1 MVISPALT
9 KSWFFRGVSVLT
21 ACLLVTF
28 AFPLIAMITAGL
40 LPTSVSN
47 LFFFLSQFIFPY
59 DMLVVSGRFPLSKA
73 FHPGTALAL
82 NIFNWVGISLLF
94 AWYFQKTEKLNY
106 LFLWAAITVFLV
118 TIAMQIAFGILGLE
132 MLLEGP

>member
-1 MVISPALT
+1 MVISPVLT
-9 KSWFFRGVSVLT
+9 KSWLFRGVSVIT
-21 ACLLVTF
+21 VCLLATF
-28 AFPLIAMITAGL
+28 AFPLVALITAGL
-40 LPTSVSN
+40 FPVSVSN
-47 LFFFLSQFIFPY
+47 LFIFLSQFIFPY
-59 DMLVVSGRFPLSKA
+59 DMLVVSGRSPLSKA

-82 NIFNWVGISLLF
+82 NLFNWGGISLLF
-94 AWYFQKTEKLNY
+94 AWYFQKTKKLNY

>member
-1 MVISPALT
+1 VISSALT
-9 KSWFFRGVSVLT
+9 KSWLFRGVSVIT
-21 ACLLVTF
+21 VCLLATF
-28 AFPLIAMITAGL
+28 VFPLIAMITTSL

-59 DMLVVSGRFPLSKA
+59 DMLVVSGTFPLSKA

-82 NIFNWVGISLLF
+82 NLFNWGGISLLF

-118 TIAMQIAFGILGLE
+118 TIAMQIAFGILELE
-132 MLLEGP
+132 ILLEGP